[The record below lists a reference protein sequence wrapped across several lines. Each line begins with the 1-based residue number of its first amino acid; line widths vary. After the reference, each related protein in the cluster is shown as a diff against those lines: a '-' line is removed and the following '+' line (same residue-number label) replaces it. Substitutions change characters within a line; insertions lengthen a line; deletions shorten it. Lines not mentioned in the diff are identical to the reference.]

1 MGRVIIDRTQQE
13 LAEYFG
19 VTRPSLARAIG
30 EMEHDGLIAVD
41 RREVRLKDMKGLSR
55 LYEV

>member
-1 MGRVIIDRTQQE
+1 
-13 LAEYFG
+13 
-19 VTRPSLARAIG
+19 
-30 EMEHDGLIAVD
+30 MEHDGLIAVD